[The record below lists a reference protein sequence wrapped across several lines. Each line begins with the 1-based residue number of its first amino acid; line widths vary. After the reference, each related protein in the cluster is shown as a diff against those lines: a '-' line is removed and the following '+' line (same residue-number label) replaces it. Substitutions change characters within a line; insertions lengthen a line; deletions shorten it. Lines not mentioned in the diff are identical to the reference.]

1 MCACKQIQCLA
12 RCLTIKEVLNVT
24 KASFPLF
31 SSGFW
36 HLRKE
41 RVNWYAL
48 SIPFVF
54 LFFSFLNFTETL
66 FKVNERFYNKQQENL
81 LFHDFR
87 TEKDDCQVGD
97 DQPKRGLRAVDEEPS
112 FGARIDECQRPV
124 VIVFHWFD

>member
-1 MCACKQIQCLA
+1 MLSEVFDNQRSIKCNKSFVSAFFKWFFTLA
-12 RCLTIKEVLNVT
+12 
-24 KASFPLF
+24 
-31 SSGFW
+31 
-36 HLRKE
+36 
-41 RVNWYAL
+41 
-48 SIPFVF
+48 IPFVF

-97 DQPKRGLRAVDEEPS
+97 DQPKRGLRAVDKEPS

-124 VIVFHWFD
+124 VIVFH